1 MTNPA
6 MTNPGRLAALGT
18 SPRAIMHHYDLS
30 DDFFR
35 LWLGPDM
42 VYSCALWQDG
52 GEPDTLDRAQAR
64 KLDFFADRLGV
75 RGGHVLDIG
84 CGWGALLDRFVRV
97 HGAASGVGLT
107 LSPGQAGFAARR
119 DVPRVSYL
127 LQNWA
132 DHEPSV
138 PYDAITCIEATE
150 HFASDGLSADEK
162 VAVYRS
168 FFDRA
173 SSWLRPGGRI
183 GLQLICLDNVGHA
196 GSRAGRGPLADL
208 LGNDIFPES
217 MPASL
222 SELVL
227 GWETH
232 FELAE
237 FLDHPRHYTKTFRA
251 WALAYRQQE
260 ARARELVDPDV
271 CRTYARYF
279 AAGEAIFRLRE
290 HSLYR
295 VILTK
300 RPQPKVWAVTTRPS
314 DIPPATDPEAHPE
327 AHPEAGQGAHP
338 EPEPTGGASAD
349 AVRSHYDV
357 SNSFYELWLGPSMMY
372 SSGMWADA
380 ADRTELEHAH
390 QRKID
395 FFASKAL
402 TKPGPRRVLDVGCG
416 WGGTLR
422 RLVQEHQVTSAVGLT
437 LSSAQRDYLTT
448 HPVQTADIRLEDW
461 NDHRP
466 DERYD
471 AIFSFGA
478 FEHFA
483 RDGTSGPERVAAYR
497 RFFRSCMRWLA
508 PGGRLAL
515 ETIAHDNAPDTDAPL
530 GRGPLG
536 DFVLNLFPES
546 LAPHL
551 GEIVLGFE
559 PFFELEVLRSD
570 PGDFAR
576 TFRAWLTA
584 LREHEQ
590 EATAVSG
597 EQTLR
602 AFRRYLAA
610 SEIQFRTRTITNY
623 RLVLHRRPQVRV

>member
-1 MTNPA
+1 MTIS
-6 MTNPGRLAALGT
+6 GRLAALGT
-18 SPRAIMHHYDLS
+18 SPRAIMHHYDVS

-42 VYSCALWQDG
+42 VYSCGWWEAGDSHDSL
-52 GEPDTLDRAQAR
+52 AQAQDR
-64 KLDFFADRLGV
+64 KVDFFASRLRV
-75 RGGHVLDIG
+75 RGGHVLDVG
-84 CGWGALLDRFVRV
+84 CGWGALLDRFARV

-107 LSPGQAGFAARR
+107 LSPRQADFATRR
-119 DVPRVSYL
+119 NAAEVSYL
-127 LQNWA
+127 LRNWA
-132 DHEPSV
+132 DHDPGE
-138 PYDAITCIEATE
+138 PYDAVTCIEATE
-150 HFASDGLSADEK
+150 HFASDALNPDEK
-162 VAVYRS
+162 VEVYRA
-168 FFDRA
+168 FFERA
-173 SSWLRPGGRI
+173 ASWLRPGGRM

-196 GSRAGRGPLADL
+196 GSRAGRGPFSDL
-208 LGNDIFPES
+208 IGNDIFPES

-232 FELAE
+232 FELEE
-237 FLDHPRHYTKTFRA
+237 FLDHPHHYQRTFRA
-251 WALAYRQQE
+251 WALAYRKQE
-260 ARARELVDPDV
+260 ARARELVGPDL

-300 RPQPKVWAVTTRPS
+300 RPGPKVWAVPVRPS
-314 DIPPATDPEAHPE
+314 DIRSAADARGGPA
-327 AHPEAGQGAHP
+327 
-338 EPEPTGGASAD
+338 GASAG

-372 SSGMWADA
+372 SSAMWAGT
-380 ADRTELEHAH
+380 ADRTDLEGAH

-395 FFASKAL
+395 FFAARVL
-402 TKPGPRRVLDVGCG
+402 PGPGPRRVLDIGCG
-416 WGGTLR
+416 WGGSLR
-422 RLVQEHQVTSAVGLT
+422 RLVETHRVTDAVGLT
-437 LSSAQRDYLTT
+437 LSRAQRDYLTQ
-448 HPVQTADIRLEDW
+448 HPVPGAGIRLEDW
-461 NDHRP
+461 NHHDP
-466 DERYD
+466 GEPYD

-483 RDGTSGPERVAAYR
+483 RDGTTGPQRIATYR
-497 RFFRSCMRWLA
+497 RFFRSCMQWLA
-508 PGGRLAL
+508 PEGRLAL
-515 ETIAHDNAPDTDAPL
+515 ETIAHDGAPDTSAPL

-546 LAPHL
+546 LCPHL
-551 GEIVLGFE
+551 AEIVLGFE

-576 TFRAWLTA
+576 TFRAWLMA
-584 LREHEQ
+584 LRERER
-590 EATAVSG
+590 EAAAAVG
-597 EQTLR
+597 EQVLR
-602 AFRRYLAA
+602 QFRRYLAA

-623 RLVLHRRPQVRV
+623 RLVLRRRPDVRI

>member
-1 MTNPA
+1 MTSSS
-6 MTNPGRLAALGT
+6 RLAALGT

-42 VYSCALWQDG
+42 VYSCGWWEADDDPAALGQ
-52 GEPDTLDRAQAR
+52 AQAR

-75 RGGHVLDIG
+75 RGGRVLDVG

-97 HGAASGVGLT
+97 HGVASGTGLT
-107 LSPGQAGFAARR
+107 LSPGQARFAAGR
-119 DVPRVSYL
+119 DLAEVSFL
-127 LQNWA
+127 LQHWA
-132 DHEPSV
+132 NHEPGS

-150 HFASDGLSADEK
+150 HFASAVLSPDEK
-162 VAVYRS
+162 VEVYRG

-173 SSWLRPGGRI
+173 ASWLRPGGRM

-196 GSRAGRGPLADL
+196 GSRPRRGPFSDL
-208 LGNDIFPES
+208 IGNEIFPES

-237 FLDHPRHYTKTFRA
+237 FHDHPRHYQRTFRA
-251 WALAYRQQE
+251 WTLAYREQE
-260 ARARELVDPDV
+260 ALARTLVGPDA
-271 CRTYARYF
+271 CRTFARYF
-279 AAGEAIFRLRE
+279 AAGEAVFRLRE

-295 VILTK
+295 VILTR
-300 RPQPKVWAVTTRPS
+300 RPQPKVWAVTVLPS
-314 DIPPATDPEAHPE
+314 DIPPPATDGRSA
-327 AHPEAGQGAHP
+327 A
-338 EPEPTGGASAD
+338 PTPGERGASAA

-357 SNSFYELWLGPSMMY
+357 SDDFYALWLGPSMMY
-372 SSGMWADA
+372 SSAMWADA
-380 ADRTELEHAH
+380 EDAAGLQLAQ

-395 FFASKAL
+395 FFAARAL
-402 TKPGPRRVLDVGCG
+402 PGRAPRRVLDVGCG

-422 RLVQEHQVTSAVGLT
+422 RLAEAHQVTGAVGLT
-437 LSSAQRDYLTT
+437 LSRAQLDYLTRN
-448 HPVQTADIRLEDW
+448 PVPGARIRLEDW

-466 DERYD
+466 GQPYD

-483 RDGTSGPERVAAYR
+483 RDGTTGPQRVANYR
-497 RFFRSCMRWLA
+497 RFFRSCRDWLV
-508 PGGRLAL
+508 PGGRIAL
-515 ETIAHDNAPDTDAPL
+515 ETIAHDGAPDTDAPL

-536 DFVLNLFPES
+536 DFVLSVYPET

-551 GEIVLGFE
+551 AEIVLGFE
-559 PFFELEVLRSD
+559 PYFELETLRSD
-570 PGDFAR
+570 YGDFAR
-576 TFRAWLTA
+576 TMRAWLVA
-584 LREHEQ
+584 LRSHDRQ
-590 EATAVSG
+590 AADLVG
-597 EQTLR
+597 DQLVQR
-602 AFRRYLAA
+602 FRRYLAA
-610 SEIQFRTRTITNY
+610 SEIQFRTRAITNY
-623 RLVLHRRPQVRV
+623 RLVLHRRAQVRI